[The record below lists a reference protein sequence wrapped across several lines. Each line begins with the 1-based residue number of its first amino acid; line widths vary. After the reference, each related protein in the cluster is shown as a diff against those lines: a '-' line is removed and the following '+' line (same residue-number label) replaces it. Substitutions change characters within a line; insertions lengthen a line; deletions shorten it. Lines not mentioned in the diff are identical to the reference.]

1 MYSFTSRVRY
11 SEIGQDGRLTIPA
24 LVDYLQDC
32 TTFGSEE
39 LGLGPAHTAKTG
51 LAWLLSAWEIE
62 ISELPRFGEK
72 ICVSTW
78 ATGFAG
84 LHASRNFTV
93 RREGDEAGAAPLVRA
108 DSSWFMFDANKGRPV
123 RTPKEES
130 TPYLED
136 ARDDAPLDLPPI
148 PRMVRVEGEGVAT
161 CPITV
166 TSAHLDTNHHVNNAQ
181 YVSLALGVL
190 DEGEV
195 RLPCT
200 LDVHYSQAAKLGDV
214 IYPHI
219 HRDEQAEDGR
229 AATVVTLDDEA
240 GKHYALVRIR

>member
-84 LHASRNFTV
+84 LRASRNFTV

-148 PRMVRVEGEGVAT
+148 PRMVRVEGEGVAA

-166 TSAHLDTNHHVNNAQ
+166 TGAHLDTNHHVNNAQ
-181 YVSLALGVL
+181 FISLA
-190 DEGEV
+190 GEC
-195 RLPCT
+195 LPKNFT
-200 LDVHYSQAAKLGDV
+200 VHRMRAEYKQQAHLGDV
-214 IYPHI
+214 LHPLRAETENGCFISLN
-219 HRDEQAEDGR
+219 DEKGQPY
-229 AATVVTLDDEA
+229 VVVEFQ
-240 GKHYALVRIR
+240 